1 MPRKQKEKNLQISKK
16 SETLTLT
23 LEMEEKNT
31 YNQRANSAIFIDE
44 KRNPNSV
51 WNDKTTH
58 IE

>member
-51 WNDKTTH
+51 
-58 IE
+58 